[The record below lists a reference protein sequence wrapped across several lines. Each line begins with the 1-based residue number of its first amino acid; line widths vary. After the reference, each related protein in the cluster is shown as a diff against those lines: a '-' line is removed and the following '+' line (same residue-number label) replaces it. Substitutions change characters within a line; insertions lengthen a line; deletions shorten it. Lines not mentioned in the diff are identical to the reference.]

1 MQGVREDDKVRI
13 QEFDVGTVINYIP
26 ANPSAV
32 YRLGGGHYAVIFVI
46 VLLLS
51 QVVLICRWLG

>member
-32 YRLGGGHYAVIFVI
+32 YRLGGGTMQLFS
-46 VLLLS
+46 LLYCCFRKLS
-51 QVVLICRWLG
+51 